1 MVDEHG
7 ASRGRGGGQDDGLAL
22 DLGSAAGGP
31 DVESLRTVLVALAA
45 NALIAVAKSVA
56 AVITTSASLTA
67 EAAHSWAD
75 AGDQVF
81 L

>member
-1 MVDEHG
+1 VEEHS
-7 ASRGRGGGQDDGLAL
+7 AARGPGGELDDALAL

-45 NALIAVAKSVA
+45 NALIALAKSVA

-75 AGDQVF
+75 AGN
-81 L
+81 